1 MATDLISRGVAA
13 SEGSP
18 PDLTGTSADPGDL
31 AGERDVGRERLIA
44 ALTTIACAGLLVV
57 VALTTTGI
65 AQGVRLAVFEA
76 AFAAAAAACLL
87 RGLAAGPL
95 RATWL
100 LAGGALCGWLAGD
113 LHWSLWLA
121 HDPTPPA
128 YTVGDICYLA
138 FYPLMAGALIV
149 GMRSAQRRLRAA
161 ISLDVL
167 AGAMITAALAVAVLY
182 PALSELS
189 DGAPDQVAVN
199 LAYPVG
205 DLVLAVLLLVRIALV
220 GMTHRRSWTPML
232 AGLICFLA
240 ADAAFL
246 GLIAEGSY
254 LSGGLLDSLWL
265 AGAVLIALGAARHA
279 RGGQA
284 VPAQPGWVLSLAP
297 VLFVLAATG
306 LMTVDHF
313 WRTNVVSLILT
324 AAALVTLSVR
334 LWLTFGDNA
343 RLLAAREHDALHDP
357 LTGLPNRR
365 ELAGALGRELAL
377 SLRRGTRVSM
387 LMIDIDNFKYVND
400 TFGHAQGD
408 KLIDAVGRAI
418 RRQMRAGDLLA
429 RLGGDEFA
437 ALLVDAD
444 RAAAEHCARRIVH
457 AMRNADLIAGA
468 PRGQVTVS
476 VGGAV
481 LDSSRAHTWEDA
493 LNRAD
498 AAMYAAKDAGRNGW
512 VILDEAGSSEAMAA
526 EHFTWGA
533 RIRRALDGDGF
544 TLFAQPVFDTHTRA
558 VHAHELLLRLRN
570 PDGGLWLPGAFLGEA
585 ERFGL
590 MTAIDRWVIE
600 RAVCLAADSPTALM
614 VNLSP
619 DSMADPD
626 ARAFITGCV
635 RDADLPAGRLAFE
648 ITEHAAVADLPAAR
662 AFAAELRQLGCGLAL
677 DDFGVAFASFYHLK
691 ELPFDS
697 IKIDGSFIRSITED
711 ATDQALVRAIV
722 TMARELGKSTVAEHV
737 DGEEAMALLAVMG
750 VDYAQS
756 FYLGV
761 PRPVSEWQELG
772 ASVRPAAATAR
783 PPARLS

>member
-1 MATDLISRGVAA
+1 MVMASIDSGVLGA
-13 SEGSP
+13 ER
-18 PDLTGTSADPGDL
+18 ADT
-31 AGERDVGRERLIA
+31 RERLI
-44 ALTTIACAGLLVV
+44 
-57 VALTTTGI
+57 VALTALACVGLLAFAGLTLTDV
-65 AQGVRLAVFEA
+65 AQGVRLAVFEV

-95 RATWL
+95 HATWL

-121 HDPTPPA
+121 PDPTPPA
-128 YTVGDICYLA
+128 YSVGDIGYLA

-149 GMRSAQRRLRAA
+149 GLRSAQRRLRAA
-161 ISLDVL
+161 VSLDVL
-167 AGAMITAALAVAVLY
+167 AGAMITAALAVAVIY
-182 PALSELS
+182 PSLSELGV
-189 DGAPDQVAVN
+189 GAPDQVAVN

-205 DLVLAVLLLVRIALV
+205 DLVLAVLVLVRIALI
-220 GMTHRRSWTPML
+220 GMTRQRSWALML
-232 AGLICFLA
+232 AGLVCFLV

-246 GLIAEGSY
+246 GLVAQGSY
-254 LSGGLLDSLWL
+254 LSGGLLDALWL

-279 RGGQA
+279 HGAQP
-284 VPAQPGWVLSLAP
+284 VPAQPGWVLGAAP

-313 WRTNVVSLILT
+313 NRTNVVSVMLT
-324 AAALVTLSVR
+324 AAALIALSVR
-334 LWLTFGDNA
+334 LWMTFADNA
-343 RLLAAREHDALHDP
+343 TLLAAREHDALHDP

-377 SLRRGTRVSM
+377 SRRRGTRVSM

-400 TFGHAQGD
+400 TLGHARGD
-408 KLIDAVGRAI
+408 QLIKAVGGAI
-418 RRQMRAGDLLA
+418 RAQMRAGDLLA

-437 ALLVDAD
+437 ALLIDAD
-444 RAAAEHCARRIVH
+444 RNAAEHCSRRIVQ
-457 AMRNADLIAGA
+457 ALRSADLIGGA

-476 VGGAV
+476 VGGTV
-481 LDSSRAHTWEDA
+481 LDSAHTLTWEDA
-493 LNRAD
+493 LSRAD

-526 EHFTWGA
+526 EHFTWAA
-533 RIRRALDGDGF
+533 RIRVALEGEGF
-544 TLFAQPVFDTHTRA
+544 VLFAQPVLETTTRA
-558 VHAHELLLRLRN
+558 VRAHELLLRLRK

-590 MTAIDRWVIE
+590 MTALDGWVIE
-600 RAVCLAADSPTALM
+600 RAVRLAADSPTPLM

-619 DSMADPD
+619 ASMADPE

-635 RDADLPAGRLAFE
+635 RAARLPAGRLVFE
-648 ITEHAAVADLPAAR
+648 ITEQAAVTDLAAAQ
-662 AFAAELRQLGCGLAL
+662 AFAAELRELGCGLAL

-691 ELPFDS
+691 TLPFDS

-711 ATDQALVRAIV
+711 ATDQALVRAMV
-722 TMARELGKSTVAEHV
+722 TMARELGKLTVAEHV
-737 DGEEAMALLAVMG
+737 DGEEAMAMLAEMG

-761 PRPVSEWQELG
+761 PRPVGDWMKP
-772 ASVRPAAATAR
+772 AATRPRAAAVRPLC
-783 PPARLS
+783 PAGAH